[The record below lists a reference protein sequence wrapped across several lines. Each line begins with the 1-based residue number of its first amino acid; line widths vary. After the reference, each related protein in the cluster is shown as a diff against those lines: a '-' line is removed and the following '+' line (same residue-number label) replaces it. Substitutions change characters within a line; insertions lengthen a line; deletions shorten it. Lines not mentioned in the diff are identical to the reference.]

1 MLLGQVCTLKCCFVL
16 SLSINLVAEEISQN
30 KSVVQTPVTYFINQK
45 EKDVSIRHNSMLTL
59 MKSGAHHFPELI

>member
-45 EKDVSIRHNSMLTL
+45 EKHVPICLLDII
-59 MKSGAHHFPELI
+59 AY